1 MAKNKKPVSVLLTRF
16 SALGD
21 VAMTV
26 PAVYDACRANPEVHF
41 IFVTRPAPSKVFVN
55 PPTNLTVKG
64 IDLNQYKGI
73 GGIWRLTNQLIKEY
87 GVDTY
92 VDLHDVLRTRIMRT
106 VARLC
111 GLRVTRLDKLRR
123 QRRELISGRN
133 RSPLTPTVTRYANAI
148 EAAGLQ
154 RGAGFTS
161 VYNNRKADPALF
173 VTVTSPRR
181 CDETWIAIA
190 PFAAHAGKRLPL
202 PLLSKV
208 VNQLLERQG
217 VKIFVMGFGPDE
229 SQLIDSI
236 APAYNGTRLVNMAAL
251 KAGIA
256 AELALMS
263 HCDVMLTAD
272 SANMHLASL
281 AGLPAV
287 SVWGA
292 THPAAGFLGYGQ
304 RLSDCVQL
312 DMDCRPCSIYGNRP
326 CRHPDG
332 NTNYPCLNRITAAQ
346 VLERIDGVL
355 QRNKNTSPPNQQ

>member
-1 MAKNKKPVSVLLTRF
+1 MAKSKKPVSVMLTRF

-26 PAVYDACRANPEVHF
+26 PAVYDACRANPNVHF
-41 IFVTRPAPSKVFVN
+41 IFVTRPAPAKVFVN
-55 PPTNLTVKG
+55 PPANLTVES
-64 IDLNQYKGI
+64 IDLTRYKGP
-73 GGIWRLTNQLIKEY
+73 GGIWRLTQQLIRKY

-92 VDLHDVLRTRIMRT
+92 IDLHDVLRTRIMRAI
-106 VARLC
+106 ARLH
-111 GLRVTRLDKLRR
+111 GLRVTRLDKLRHR
-123 QRRELISGRN
+123 RRELVTGHDRT
-133 RSPLTPTVTRYANAI
+133 PLTPTVIRYADAI
-148 EAAGLQ
+148 EDAGLQ
-154 RGAGFTS
+154 RGEGFVS
-161 VYNNRKADPALF
+161 VYGGHKADSALF
-173 VTVTSPRR
+173 AAIRPPRPHT
-181 CDETWIAIA
+181 EVWVAIA

-202 PLLSKV
+202 PLLREVTRK
-208 VNQLLERQG
+208 LLERSE
-217 VKIFVMGFGPDE
+217 VRIFVMGFGPEE
-229 SQLIDSI
+229 SRVIDSI
-236 APAYNGTRLVNMAAL
+236 APEHNGTRLLNMAAV

-304 RLSDCVQL
+304 RLSDCVQI

-332 NTNYPCLNRITAAQ
+332 NTNYPCLNRITADR
-346 VLERIDGVL
+346 VLDHLDTVL

>member
-1 MAKNKKPVSVLLTRF
+1 MAKSKKPVSVLLTRF

-26 PAVYDACRANPEVHF
+26 PAVYDACLANPDVHF
-41 IFVTRPAPSKVFVN
+41 IFVTRPAPAKVFVN
-55 PPTNLTVKG
+55 PPDNLTVES
-64 IDLNQYKGI
+64 IDLSCYKGPV
-73 GGIWRLTNQLIKEY
+73 GIWRLTRQLIKKY

-92 VDLHDVLRTRIMRT
+92 VDLHDVLRTRIMRAA
-106 VARLC
+106 ARMY
-111 GLRVTRLDKLRR
+111 GLRVSRLDKLRR
-123 QRRELISGRN
+123 QRHELVSGRN
-133 RSPLTPTVTRYANAI
+133 RSPLTPTVTRYADAI
-148 EAAGLQ
+148 ENVGLQ
-154 RGAGFTS
+154 RGSGFVS
-161 VYNNRKADPALF
+161 IYGGLKADPALF
-173 VTVTSPRR
+173 ATVTSSRPH
-181 CDETWIAIA
+181 DEIWIAMA
-190 PFAAHAGKRLPL
+190 PFAAHAGKKLPL
-202 PLLSKV
+202 PMLREVAARLLK
-208 VNQLLERQG
+208 RPG
-217 VKIFVMGFGPDE
+217 VRIFVMGFGPEE
-229 SQLIDSI
+229 SSVIDSI
-236 APAYNGTRLVNMAAL
+236 APEYNGTRLLNMAAV

-263 HCDVMLTAD
+263 HCNVMLTAD

-312 DMDCRPCSIYGNRP
+312 DMACRPCSIYGNRP

-332 NTNYPCLNRITAAQ
+332 DTVYPCLNHITADR
-346 VLERIDGVL
+346 VLERLDAVL